1 MIHDPDRV
9 EDVLKVDATE
19 GDPLSGDDAYDET
32 RYALMSRPTI
42 SDAIVPRLIRGSA
55 EWHKKMNENLFEQAM
70 EHHQKIQ
77 REQQGDWP
85 EQPNWTEEP
94 GGRG

>member
-32 RYALMSRPTI
+32 RYALMSRPAIT
-42 SDAIVPRLIRGSA
+42 DAIVPKIAIGSPA
-55 EWHKKMNENLFEQAM
+55 WHKKINENLFEQ
-70 EHHQKIQ
+70 EIDRYQS
-77 REQQGDWP
+77 ESNQGWP
-85 EQPNWTEEP
+85 TLE
-94 GGRG
+94 